1 MAVINSYVKLPEGTD
16 NDQYGLG
23 QPFHSTMS
31 FSGSVQAVSRDL
43 IIGSMVSLRFPS
55 ILCLPRISTCFA
67 MYFLGI
73 HHTTMTTT
81 NYKKKQFNKKTHV
94 NSSKH

>member
-1 MAVINSYVKLPEGTD
+1 MAIINSYDKLPEGTD

-43 IIGSMVSLRFPS
+43 IIGQMVSLRFPS

-73 HHTTMTTT
+73 HYMTMTTT
-81 NYKKKQFNKKTHV
+81 NYKNKSTRKRM
-94 NSSKH
+94 